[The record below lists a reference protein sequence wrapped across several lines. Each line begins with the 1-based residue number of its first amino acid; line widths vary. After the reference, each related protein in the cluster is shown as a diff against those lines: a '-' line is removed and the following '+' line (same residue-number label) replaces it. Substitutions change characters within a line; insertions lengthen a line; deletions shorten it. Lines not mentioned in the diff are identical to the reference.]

1 MLKFSVAQKRKLI
14 VRKNHFNKTYII
26 LLIIF
31 LASTIIYSQQQ
42 VVDRI
47 VAVVGREPIFLSDLN
62 SQIELYTF
70 TNRVDPNTPG
80 LREQVLDGMINEK
93 LILSKAL
100 EDTNIVVTEDEVNN
114 ELDAQIAQRVQQL
127 GSEKKLEEVFGM
139 SIARLKR
146 EYRDGMRK
154 QMLAAK
160 LWETKNMT
168 INSSRREVEDFFAQF
183 RDSLPPVPEELELY
197 HIFREPKVSTSIKEN
212 IKSEA
217 KRILDSI
224 RNGGDFAQ
232 FAKRYSDDA
241 ATKAYGGDLGF
252 VRRGEFFAEFEEA
265 VFALKDSAISD
276 VVETPIGFH
285 IIQLLERRGEQVH
298 PRHILFKLKR
308 DESEADSTKAFLNTL
323 RDSVAKGAKFSD
335 LAKKYSDDKESASLG
350 GFLGKFSVKQFDPAV
365 VEAVKDLKEGEISK
379 PVEFI
384 SGSTRGYQILYLK
397 SRIPEHKMD
406 ISADWN
412 RLQQLATSYKRTT
425 VYQDWIKQLRSE
437 IYWDIRL

>member
-1 MLKFSVAQKRKLI
+1 MLKFSALQKRRLI
-14 VRKNHFNKTYII
+14 VRKHRLCKSYI
-26 LLIIF
+26 LLLIALF
-31 LASTIIYSQQQ
+31 TAPSLYSQQE
-42 VVDRI
+42 VVDRV

-70 TNRVDPNTPG
+70 TNRVDPSTPG
-80 LREQVLDGMINEK
+80 LRGQVLDVMINEK

-139 SIARLKR
+139 SIPRLKR
-146 EYRDGMRK
+146 EYRDGMKK

-160 LWETKNMT
+160 LWETKNML
-168 INSSRREVEDFFAQF
+168 ISSSRREVEQFFEQYK
-183 RDSLPPVPEELELY
+183 DSLPPVPEELELY
-197 HIFREPKVSTSIKEN
+197 HIFREPKVSTSVKDN
-212 IKSEA
+212 IRSAA

-224 RNGGDFAQ
+224 QSGGDFAD
-232 FAKRYSDDA
+232 FAKRYSEDA
-241 ATKAYGGDLGF
+241 ATKVYGGDLGF

-285 IIQLLERRGEQVH
+285 IVQLLERRGEQVH

-308 DESEADSTKAFLNTL
+308 DESEADSTIAFLNAL
-323 RDSVAKGAKFSD
+323 CDSVNAGARFAD
-335 LAKKYSDDKESASLG
+335 LARKYSDDKESASLG
-350 GFLGKFSVKQFDPAV
+350 GFLGRLSVKQFDPSV
-365 VEAVKDLKEGEISK
+365 VEAVKDLKEGEVSQ
-379 PVEFI
+379 PTEYI

-406 ISADWN
+406 LSADWN
-412 RLQQLATSYKRTT
+412 RLQQLATSYKRTN
-425 VYQDWIKQLRSE
+425 VYQDWIKQLRTE
-437 IYWDIRL
+437 IYWDIRQ

>member
-1 MLKFSVAQKRKLI
+1 MRTRHL
-14 VRKNHFNKTYII
+14 NKAYI
-26 LLIIF
+26 LLFILL
-31 LASTIIYSQQQ
+31 LAAPALHSQQE
-42 VVDRI
+42 VVDRV

-80 LREQVLDGMINEK
+80 LREQVLEVMINEK
-93 LILSKAL
+93 LVLSKAL

-127 GSEKKLEEVFGM
+127 GSEKKVEEVFGM
-139 SIARLKR
+139 SIPRLKR

-154 QMLAAK
+154 QMLSAK
-160 LWETKNMT
+160 LWEAKNMT
-168 INSSRREVEDFFAQF
+168 INASRREVEDFFEQYK
-183 RDSLPPVPEELELY
+183 DSLTLIPEELELY
-197 HIFREPKVSTSIKEN
+197 HIFSVPKVSQQLKDSIRAQ
-212 IKSEA
+212 A

-224 RNGGDFAQ
+224 RTGGDFAD
-232 FAKRYSDDA
+232 FAKRYSEDA
-241 ATKAYGGDLGF
+241 ATKLYGGNLGF

-265 VFALKDSAISD
+265 VFALKDSALSD

-285 IIQLLERRGEQVH
+285 IIQLVERRGEQVH

-308 DESEADSTKAFLNTL
+308 DESESDSTIAFLNAL
-323 RDSVAKGAKFSD
+323 RESVAAGSNFSD

-350 GFLGKFSVKQFDPAV
+350 GFLGRYSVKQFDPSV
-365 VEAVKDLKEGEISK
+365 VEAVKELKEGEVSL

-384 SGSTRGYQILYLK
+384 SGSTRGFQILYLK
-397 SRIPEHKMD
+397 TRIPEHSMTL
-406 ISADWN
+406 STDWN
-412 RLQQLATSYKRTT
+412 RLQQLATSFKRNT

-437 IYWDIRL
+437 IYWDVRQ